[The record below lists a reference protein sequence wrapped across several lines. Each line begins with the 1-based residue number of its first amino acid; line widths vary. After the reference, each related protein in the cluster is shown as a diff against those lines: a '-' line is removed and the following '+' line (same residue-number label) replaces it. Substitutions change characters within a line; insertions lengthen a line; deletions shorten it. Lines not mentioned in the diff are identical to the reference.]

1 MAKLIQVKHSKG
13 AVNAGEER
21 LLKFLEVNLPDNY
34 YIVSNVEFANA
45 SPQGQVQYLEYDCIV
60 ITPHALYHIENKDW
74 GGRLEGDDNT
84 WYLNDSEKP
93 NPLKTVRFK
102 TSVLASK
109 LKAHNPSWATAWV
122 ASIVTLSHSRQN
134 KKGLWGDC
142 EKATYLLEN
151 KLIEFICN
159 PNAVKKPANSIADI
173 YVQISNFIA
182 GVSAPREAKERKEII
197 GYDIV
202 EILALDK
209 CYSEFLCKT
218 KGMVTTN
225 KYRVKEYILDLVG
238 MSPAERE
245 KRELQIKNQQRA
257 LAKMQRCP
265 FILNAQFILD
275 DENHLFYEITDFLD
289 ESSLRAELRR
299 KTFTQEEKLGIIFNL
314 IEAIRVAHKVDV
326 YHRDLNPEN
335 IFLTN
340 GYAALANFGKAYF
353 ADHSEMGY
361 TVAPTL
367 NENNATAY
375 HAPELLAKDAS
386 RASDIYSMGM
396 LIYELFTGTLPF
408 SSPYDLNKLG
418 GKLTAELMPT
428 AIKIGLPAWLDEMC
442 AHTILWDDTE
452 RWDNIEELDNF
463 LKYQLSNSHISATT
477 QQTAPTTFEE
487 LKPGLRIGD
496 FTLYNQLGKGGFSIV
511 FRAKHNIQS
520 KDYAIKVFNESI
532 SMQTVVDEYNA
543 LAGLINPHIVKF
555 STNGTL
561 PNGQFYTLM
570 EYLDGENLQE
580 YTKGDLK
587 LPLPKIF
594 QVAKEILSALV
605 CMQSQKPTPILH
617 RDIKPQ
623 NIVWDKQERFVLI
636 DFNVATALETDKNF
650 VGTNPYLAPDLI
662 SGTRVNWDSSADT
675 FALGITLYELIGHS
689 YPWSGGYKTPRI
701 GIEPEPL
708 QTHQPL
714 ISDAF
719 AGIITKAINCNRT
732 ERFDSAQA
740 MLNALL
746 TVGEDNLLKIEKP
759 TTLGEVVLVG
769 DEDKSFVDYLNS
781 LYSQSRYGNAGT
793 RASFKANAFDEV
805 TYTKTKLDTELLKD
819 ILTGSYRLV
828 IITGNAGDGKTAFIK
843 QIEGEAPGLERLT
856 NRNGAKFQING
867 IPYQTNYDGSQD
879 EENRANNEVL
889 SDFFKPFEN
898 AVDFNSVGEGRI
910 IAINE
915 GRLVDFLQSSGKF
928 NTLTEII
935 DEYFYN
941 SGHAELPKGL
951 MIINLNLRSVTAK
964 SNGGE
969 SLFRSQIR
977 KLTQPMLWSK
987 CSSCT
992 HAGYCFTKYNV
1003 DTLTDSAAGD
1013 EVINRLEWLMRTISY
1028 KRELHITMRDLRS
1041 FIAYMISRDCKCSD
1055 IPVLYQ
1061 KFQEQPE
1068 KYWQYFYF
1076 NITSPDADDSNDR
1089 LISLMRE
1096 ADLSEVSIPSIDRDL
1111 YFGLHQTK
1119 DYLDFSDRQVDLLD
1133 VFNANKILIPAYEM
1147 KDDILQKLKLRH
1159 RTFVRHQ
1166 YFEGKFEFKKR
1177 LPYQSLAE
1185 FHNLLSGNGK
1195 SENAMLDAK
1204 QSLAQAISIS
1214 EGCTET
1220 KLAKNY
1226 LLLRSSRVIDPI
1238 SQSFRRFSINDFE
1251 MFVNKSEHLVQ
1262 YIEYESDS
1270 IVFRN
1275 IEEQIISLTISLDLY
1290 EMLFFIK
1297 QGFSPSIN
1305 DMRGRFI
1312 ELQVFKNLLE
1322 NKSYD
1327 EVLITKNNKSFFVI
1341 SLEQKSNKLTIAPLS
1356 L

>member
-1 MAKLIQVKHSKG
+1 MATLIQAKYSAG
-13 AVNAGEER
+13 AVNAGEKR
-21 LLKFLEVNLPDNY
+21 LLDFLEVNLPENY
-34 YIVSNVEFANA
+34 FIVSNVEFANVT
-45 SPQGQVQYLEYDCIV
+45 PQGQVQYLEYDCIV
-60 ITPHALYHIENKDW
+60 VTPHALYHIENKDW
-74 GGRLEGDDNT
+74 SGRLEGDDNT

-122 ASIVTLSHSRQN
+122 ASMVTLSHPRQN

-142 EKATYLLEN
+142 EKATYLLED
-151 KLIEFICN
+151 KLKEFICN
-159 PNAVKKPANSIADI
+159 PVAVRKPADGIADI

-182 GVSAPREAKERKEII
+182 GVSTPREAKDRKEVI
-197 GYDIV
+197 GYDII

-218 KGMVTTN
+218 KGMVTSN
-225 KYRVKEYILDLVG
+225 KYRVKEYMLDLVG
-238 MSPAERE
+238 LSPAGRE
-245 KRELQIKNQQRA
+245 KRALQIKNQQMA

-265 FILNAQFILD
+265 FILNAQFILQ
-275 DENHLFYEITDFLD
+275 DENNVFYEITDFLD

-299 KTFTQEEKLGIIFNL
+299 KTFTQEEKLVIIFNL
-314 IEAIRVAHKVDV
+314 IEALRVAHKVDV

-335 IFLTN
+335 IFLTS
-340 GYAALANFGKAYF
+340 GCAALANFGKAYF

-375 HAPELLAKDAS
+375 HAPEMLAKDAS

-396 LIYELFTGTLPF
+396 LIYELFTGTLPIA
-408 SSPYDLNKLG
+408 SPYDLNKLG
-418 GKLTAELMPT
+418 GKLTPELMPT
-428 AIKIGLPAWLDEMC
+428 AVKIGLPAWLDELC
-442 AHTILWDDTE
+442 SHTILWEDTD

-463 LKYQLSNSHISATT
+463 LKNQLSISHIFGTT
-477 QQTAPTTFEE
+477 QQTAPITFEE
-487 LKPGLRIGD
+487 IKSGLRIGD
-496 FTLYNQLGKGGFSIV
+496 FTLYDQLGKGGFSVV

-520 KDYAIKVFNESI
+520 KYYAIKIFNESI

-543 LAGLINPHIVKF
+543 LADLINPNIVKF
-555 STNGTL
+555 NSNGTL

-570 EYLDGENLQE
+570 EYLDGDNLQE
-580 YTKGDLK
+580 YAKGDLK
-587 LPLPKIF
+587 LPLQKVF
-594 QVAKEILSALV
+594 QVAKEILYALV
-605 CMQSQKPTPILH
+605 CMQNRKPLPILH

-623 NIVWDKQERFVLI
+623 NIVWDKKERFVLI

-662 SGTRVNWDSSADT
+662 QGTNVNWDNSADT
-675 FALGITLYELIGHS
+675 FALGITLYELICHS
-689 YPWSGGYKTPRI
+689 YPWSGSYRVPRI
-701 GIEPEPL
+701 GIAPEPL
-708 QTHQPL
+708 QNHQSN

-719 AGIITKAINCNRT
+719 ASFITEAINCNKT
-732 ERFDSAQA
+732 ERFTSAQA
-740 MLNALL
+740 MLDALL
-746 TVGEDNLLKIEKP
+746 AVGEDNLIKIEKP
-759 TTLGEVVLVG
+759 ITTGDVVLVG

-793 RASFKANAFDEV
+793 RASFKSNAFDEL
-805 TYTKTKLDTELLKD
+805 TYTKTKLDTELLKA
-819 ILTGSYRLV
+819 IIAGSYRLV

-843 QIEGEAPGLERLT
+843 QIEGEVSVVERLT

-867 IPYQTNYDGSQD
+867 IPYQSNYDGSQD
-879 EENRANNEVL
+879 EEERANNEVL
-889 SDFFKPFEN
+889 SDFFQPFEN
-898 AVDFNSVGEGRI
+898 TSEFSSVKEGRI

-915 GRLVDFLQSSGKF
+915 GRLVDFLQTSGKF
-928 NTLTEII
+928 DNLTEII

-941 SGHAELPKGL
+941 SGHAELPSGL

-977 KLTQPMLWSK
+977 KLTQPTLWGK
-987 CSSCT
+987 CTTCA

-1003 DTLTDSAAGD
+1003 ETLTDSAAGD
-1013 EVINRLEWLMRTISY
+1013 EVINRLEWLMRTINY

-1055 IPVLYQ
+1055 IPMLYQ
-1061 KFQEQPE
+1061 KYQLHPE
-1068 KYWQYFYF
+1068 IYWQYYYF
-1076 NITSPDADDSNDR
+1076 NVTSPDAEVSNDR

-1096 ADLSEVSIPSIDRDL
+1096 ADLSQVSIPSIDRDL
-1111 YFGLHQTK
+1111 YFGLHQAK
-1119 DYLDFSDRQVDLLD
+1119 DYLDFSDRQNDLLD
-1133 VFNANKILIPAYEM
+1133 FFNANKSLYPAYEM
-1147 KDDILQKLKLRH
+1147 KDEVLHKLKLRH

-1166 YFEGKFEFKKR
+1166 YFEGKFDFKKR
-1177 LPYQSLAE
+1177 LPYQSLVD
-1185 FHNLLSGNGK
+1185 FHSLLSDNGDN
-1195 SENAMLDAK
+1195 EITMLEAK

-1220 KLAKNY
+1220 KLSKNY
-1226 LLLRSSRVIDPI
+1226 LLLKSSRVIDPI
-1238 SQSFRRFSINDFE
+1238 SQSFRRFTIDDFE
-1251 MFVNKSEHLVQ
+1251 LFVNKSEHLVQ

-1270 IVFRN
+1270 IIFRN
-1275 IEEQIISLTISLDLY
+1275 KEDQYISLTVSLDLY

-1322 NKSYD
+1322 NRSYN

-1341 SLEQKSNKLTIAPLS
+1341 SLEQTTNKLTIAS
-1356 L
+1356 LNL